1 MKKTVKTAMTSA
13 MFAAAIGVSA
23 GNMPVSG
30 ASQSAAVRPAEEP
43 QTTEVTTTDLQLEG
57 VPVVFE
63 ETTTEPDVMFD
74 GEILPETTTT
84 EEVVFEGV
92 APMPEETTTEVQ
104 LGGDVAVITGDLN
117 YDYRVNAKDLSA
129 LKRAI
134 LEGERYQYEHD
145 INDDG
150 VVDKE
155 DVKALR
161 RMLTGKS
168 KAEEDAEE
176 EAQTTTTTVTDET
189 ILTELTTM
197 TETIPAPLYGPPE
210 YFE

>member
-1 MKKTVKTAMTSA
+1 MKKTAKTAMTSA
-13 MFAAAIGVSA
+13 MFAAAIGISA

-30 ASQSAAVRPAEEP
+30 ASQSAAQPAEEP
-43 QTTEVTTTDLQLEG
+43 QTTEVITTDLELGG
-57 VPVVFE
+57 VTVVYE
-63 ETTTEPDVMFD
+63 ESATTEPDVMFE
-74 GEILPETTTT
+74 GEALPETT
-84 EEVVFEGV
+84 ELVLAGV
-92 APMPEETTTEVQ
+92 APMPEETTTTEVQ
-104 LGGDVAVITGDLN
+104 LGGDIAPIEGDLN
-117 YDYRVNAKDLSA
+117 YDYRVDAKDLSG

-134 LEGERYQYEHD
+134 LEGERYNYYHD
-145 INDDG
+145 INGDG

-168 KAEEDAEE
+168 KEEEDAE
-176 EAQTTTTTVTDET
+176 EAQTTTTAVTDET